1 MALIKCKECEKEY
14 SNQASTCPNCG
25 CPTTNNMYFPFSSEY
40 EKQMYDKYIELLQQS
55 NTTYTWKVCYDCGK
69 KQELDIQVLYYKPDI
84 DEAINQANKET
95 KCNECGS
102 NNLYITSNM
111 PFPQVSL
118 WSSQSKEYKAL
129 YLTLPKCTSIDAF
142 YLSPRDETNIRAL
155 PVLHPYYVVQD
166 WENNLPE
173 EVKKKIAS
181 YRPNKTPLVV
191 SSSNTS
197 KKNEVHCPKCGSTQI
212 QMVQRKWS
220 LLTGFMTNKV
230 DRVCVNC
237 KHKF

>member
-25 CPTTNNMYFPFSSEY
+25 CPTANNMYFPFNSEY
-40 EKQMYDKYIELLQQS
+40 EKKMYDKYVELLQQN
-55 NTTYTWKVCYDCGK
+55 NTTYNWKVCCNCGK
-69 KQELDIQVLYYKPDI
+69 EQELDVQVLYDEPDLEERI
-84 DEAINQANKET
+84 HKRSESLT
-95 KCNECGS
+95 CFECGS
-102 NNLYITSNM
+102 TNLYITANM
-111 PFPQVSL
+111 PFPQISFWCCNIL
-118 WSSQSKEYKAL
+118 EYEAL
-129 YLTLPKCTSIDAF
+129 YMTYPRTMALNSLT
-142 YLSPRDETNIRAL
+142 LSPRDETAIRSL
-155 PVLHPYYVVQD
+155 PILHPYYVRLD
-166 WENNLPE
+166 WQNSLPE
-173 EVKKKIAS
+173 EVKKKISS
-181 YRPNKTPLVV
+181 YRPNKTPPVV
-191 SSSNTS
+191 SFSNAS